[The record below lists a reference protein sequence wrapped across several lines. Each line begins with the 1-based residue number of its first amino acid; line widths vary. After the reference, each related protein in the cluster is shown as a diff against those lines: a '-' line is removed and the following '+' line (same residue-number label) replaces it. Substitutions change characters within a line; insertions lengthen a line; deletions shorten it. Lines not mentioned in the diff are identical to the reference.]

1 MSFSFL
7 IQFLDLCHI
16 SHYFNVTLDKNDMT
30 MACIIQHILFLCET
44 CGHPALFTSHVSKY
58 PGGCLCSP
66 AFSHTFCPFW
76 QSTRSLE
83 LDGCIAEKVVP
94 KLPLSLDSRLSL
106 LPSSHFFF
114 YHSLP
119 DHPLPPLHPLS
130 AIYLSYASSPPPTS
144 LSLLATLSFLL
155 SLLCSVI
162 PCVFYCWIMSSTHLD
177 APVDRRLSPSPLMTL
192 HSMASQRWISGLL
205 IPKKRVQQCIR
216 NKSSTSLFFLVVERA
231 LSLQEILEIM
241 MQK

>member
-16 SHYFNVTLDKNDMT
+16 LHYFNVTLDKNDMT

-44 CGHPALFTSHVSKY
+44 CGHPALFISHVSNY

-66 AFSHTFCPFW
+66 AFSQTFCPFW

-83 LDGCIAEKVVP
+83 LDGCIAEKAVP

-106 LPSSHFFF
+106 LPSSHLFF

-144 LSLLATLSFLL
+144 LSLLATLSFFTFSLVLCHSLCVLL
-155 SLLCSVI
+155 LDHVQYPPRCPCGPQAVSL
-162 PCVFYCWIMSSTHLD
+162 STNDL
-177 APVDRRLSPSPLMTL
+177 AQYGQSEVDFGT
-192 HSMASQRWISGLL
+192 ADT
-205 IPKKRVQQCIR
+205 KKEGPTVH
-216 NKSSTSLFFLVVERA
+216 K
-231 LSLQEILEIM
+231 
-241 MQK
+241 K